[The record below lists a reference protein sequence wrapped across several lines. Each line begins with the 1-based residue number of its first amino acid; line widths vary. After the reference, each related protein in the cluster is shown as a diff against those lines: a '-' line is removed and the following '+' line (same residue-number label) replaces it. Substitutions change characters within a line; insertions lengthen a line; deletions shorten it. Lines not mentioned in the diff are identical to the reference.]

1 MANGVAFC
9 LSQTGRTGKAEE
21 RYVGSPPRWNQIS
34 GGAQGPGVSSVVVV
48 LGGTRRKVYFTVQLF
63 S

>member
-1 MANGVAFC
+1 MLEAHPSGTR
-9 LSQTGRTGKAEE
+9 SQFGL
-21 RYVGSPPRWNQIS
+21 V
-34 GGAQGPGVSSVVVV
+34 GGAQGPGVSSVVVVVV